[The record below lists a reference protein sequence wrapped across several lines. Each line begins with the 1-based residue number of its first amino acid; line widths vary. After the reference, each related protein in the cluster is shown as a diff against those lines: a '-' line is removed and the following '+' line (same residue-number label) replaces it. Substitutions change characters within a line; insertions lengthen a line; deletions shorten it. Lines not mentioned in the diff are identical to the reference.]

1 VRVLVV
7 GAGVSGLFIAY
18 ELAKRGVRQVT
29 VVDESYPGS
38 GATLRNLGCFRSS
51 FTSPEHVILMK
62 ESISEWLKLRSELG
76 VSLEQRG
83 YLWVA
88 RKPETVGAFKRLV
101 AFHHDYG
108 VPTRVVDVDEVRE
121 MEPGVNH
128 RIVAGAMF
136 DPTAGRMP
144 ILENFVKIYL
154 RVKSMGVGVLPYTKV
169 LKLEGSGSRVTKAV
183 TSRGDIEADVFVV
196 AAGGG
201 SRRVLKTVGVEVPI
215 VDIPRH
221 PLVTEPYLEAIRSA
235 LIIDWDTPGSP
246 HITQNEHGSFILA
259 RDLEDTPEAS
269 IYSQRVD
276 AFPHIA
282 KPLIELL
289 PFLAKVNVVRYLMGY
304 YDMTPDHH
312 PIYGPLPP
320 YENLFIAAG
329 FSGHGMMMGPVTGK
343 LIASWILDGR
353 PYIEV
358 ANNLTVERFK
368 TGRLVKELA
377 VIG

>member
-1 VRVLVV
+1 MKVVIV

-18 ELAKRGVRQVT
+18 ELVKKGVKD
-29 VVDESYPGS
+29 VVIIDSGYPGS
-38 GATLRNLGCFRSS
+38 GASLRNLGCFRSS

-62 ESISEWLKLRSELG
+62 ESISLWLKLRDELG
-76 VSLEQRG
+76 MKLEQRG

-88 RKPETVGAFKRLV
+88 RKPETVNAFKKLV
-101 AFHHDYG
+101 DFHHQYG
-108 VPTRVVDVDEVRE
+108 IPTRIIDVDEVKNI
-121 MEPGVNH
+121 EPNINSN
-128 RIVAGAMF
+128 IVAGAMI

-144 ILENFVKIYL
+144 ILENFVNLYL
-154 RVKSMGVGVLPYTKV
+154 KVKSLGVKILPYTTA
-169 LKLEGSGSRVTKAV
+169 LKLEASGSKVVKVVT
-183 TSRGDIEADVFVV
+183 TRGEMQSDYFVI
-196 AAGGG
+196 AAGGA
-201 SRRVLKTVGVEVPI
+201 SAKLVKTIGVDIPI
-215 VDIPRH
+215 VDVPRH
-221 PLVTEPYLEAIRSA
+221 PLVTEPYSETIKSG

-259 RDLEDTPEAS
+259 RDLEDTPEVS

-276 AFPHIA
+276 AFSHIV
-282 KPLIELL
+282 KPLVELL
-289 PFLAKVNVVRYLMGY
+289 PFLAKVNIVRYWMGY

-320 YENLFIAAG
+320 YENLYIAAG
-329 FSGHGMMMGPVTGK
+329 FSGHGVMMAPVTGK
-343 LIASWILDGR
+343 LIASWILDGK
-353 PYIEV
+353 PYIDI

>member
-1 VRVLVV
+1 MRVLIV
-7 GAGVSGLFIAY
+7 GAGISGLFIAY
-18 ELAKRGVRQVT
+18 ELVKKGVKQVT

-51 FTSPEHVILMK
+51 FTSPEHVVLMK
-62 ESISEWLKLRSELG
+62 ESISEWLRLRDELG
-76 VSLEQRG
+76 IKLEQRG

-88 RKPETVGAFKRLV
+88 RRPETVEVFRRLV
-101 AFHHDYG
+101 GFHHDYG
-108 VPTRVVDVDEVRE
+108 IPTRIMDVDEVRE
-121 MEPGVNH
+121 LEPGINY
-128 RIVAGAMF
+128 RIIAGAMF

-144 ILENFVKIYL
+144 ILENFIKLYL
-154 RVKSMGVGVLPYTKV
+154 RVKSLGVRVLPHTRV
-169 LKLEGSGSRVTKAV
+169 LKLEGRGDRVTKAV

-201 SRRVLKTVGVEVPI
+201 SRRILKTVGVDVPI

-221 PLVTEPYLEAIRSA
+221 PLVTEPYLEALRSA
-235 LIIDWDTPGSP
+235 LVIDWDTPGSP
-246 HITQNEHGSFILA
+246 HITQNEHGSLILA

-276 AFPHIA
+276 AFSHIA

-289 PFLAKVNVVRYLMGY
+289 PFLAKVNIVRYWMGY

-320 YENLFIAAG
+320 YENLYIAAG

-343 LIASWILDGR
+343 LITSWILDGK
-353 PYIEV
+353 PYIDV

>member
-1 VRVLVV
+1 MRVLVV
-7 GAGVSGLFIAY
+7 GAGISGLFIAY
-18 ELAKRGVRQVT
+18 ELTKRGIRQVT
-29 VVDESYPGS
+29 VVDASYPGS

-51 FTSPEHVILMK
+51 FTSPEHVVLMK
-62 ESISEWLKLRSELG
+62 ESISEWLKLRDELG
-76 VSLEQRG
+76 IKLEQRG

-88 RKPETVGAFKRLV
+88 RKPETVEVFRRLV
-101 AFHHDYG
+101 GFHHDYG
-108 VPTRVVDVDEVRE
+108 VPTKIMDVDEIRE
-121 MEPGVNH
+121 LEPGINY

-144 ILENFVKIYL
+144 ILENFVKLYL
-154 RVKSMGVGVLPYTKV
+154 KVKNLGVRILPYTRV
-169 LKLEGSGSRVTKAV
+169 LKLGGDGGRVTKAV
-183 TSRGDIEADVFVV
+183 TSRGELEADVLVV
-196 AAGGG
+196 AAGGD
-201 SRRVLKTVGVEVPI
+201 SRKILKTVGVEVPI
-215 VDIPRH
+215 VDVPRH
-221 PLVTEPYLEAIRSA
+221 PLVTEPYLEAIKSA

-269 IYSQRVD
+269 IYSQRAD
-276 AFPHIA
+276 AFSHIA
-282 KPLIELL
+282 KPLVELL
-289 PFLAKVNVVRYLMGY
+289 PFLAKINVVRYWMGY

-320 YENLFIAAG
+320 YENLYIAAG

-353 PYIEV
+353 PYIEI
-358 ANNLTVERFK
+358 ANNLTAERFK
-368 TGRLVKELA
+368 IGRLVKELA

>member
-1 VRVLVV
+1 MRVLVV
-7 GAGVSGLFIAY
+7 GAGISGLFIAY
-18 ELAKRGVRQVT
+18 ELAKRGIRQVT
-29 VVDESYPGS
+29 VVDASYPGS

-51 FTSPEHVILMK
+51 FTSPEHVVLMK
-62 ESISEWLKLRSELG
+62 ESISEWLKLRDELG
-76 VSLEQRG
+76 IKLEQRG

-88 RKPETVGAFKRLV
+88 RKPETVEVFKRLV
-101 AFHHDYG
+101 GFHHDYG
-108 VPTRVVDVDEVRE
+108 VPTRVMDIDEIRE
-121 MEPGVNH
+121 LEPGINY

-144 ILENFVKIYL
+144 ILENFVKLYL
-154 RVKSMGVGVLPYTKV
+154 KVKSLGVRILPYTRV
-169 LKLEGSGSRVTKAV
+169 LKLGGDGGRVTKAV
-183 TSRGDIEADVFVV
+183 TSRGELEADVFVV
-196 AAGGG
+196 AAGGD
-201 SRRVLKTVGVEVPI
+201 SRKILKTVGVEVPI
-215 VDIPRH
+215 VDVPRH
-221 PLVTEPYLEAIRSA
+221 PLVTEPYLEAIKSA

-269 IYSQRVD
+269 IYSQRAD
-276 AFPHIA
+276 AFSHIA
-282 KPLIELL
+282 KPLVELL
-289 PFLAKVNVVRYLMGY
+289 PFLAKINVVRYWMGY

-320 YENLFIAAG
+320 YENLYIAAG

-343 LIASWILDGR
+343 LIASWILDRR
-353 PYIEV
+353 PYIEI

-368 TGRLVKELA
+368 IGRLVKELA